1 MADNNTSSE
10 ATTDSTKS
18 DQVAQLKGY
27 LKTIMAKQEELKQAL
42 ALKHDKAKAARRLS
56 QHLGGTSVRHVI
68 VDADDG
74 SHSIDVVET
83 PGMEKR
89 LENYADSVDQLE
101 KELEET
107 TKLVNEVATALAVL
121 GAQQA

>member
-1 MADNNTSSE
+1 MAETEVNDN
-10 ATTDSTKS
+10 KS

-27 LKTIMAKQEELKQAL
+27 LKTIMAKQEELKQKL
-42 ALKHDKAKAARRLS
+42 SVKHEKAVRARRVS
-56 QHLGGTSVRHVI
+56 QHLGSASLRNVM
-68 VDADDG
+68 VDADKN
-74 SHSIDVVET
+74 HTVDVVET

-89 LENYADSVDQLE
+89 LENYADNVEELE